1 MNRHPK
7 LTKKGFP
14 PLCIPKQPTE
24 TSKDRCWGGSSTGT
38 PKRNERETTRE
49 KNADNGGS
57 TETKKL
63 HDHCAHRRS
72 PTKLQGSEVPVPIST
87 SKKDRDELTKTTL
100 LPRVSPGTR
109 RGERK
114 CRPRRPPGRSGGT
127 HRRRCRTSRQG
138 FPPIPNFT
146 SDAPEPA
153 TKPTTILRHRGHE
166 ASTPSHHDT
175 MK

>member
-1 MNRHPK
+1 MCE
-7 LTKKGFP
+7 LFDEKGFP

-72 PTKLQGSEVPVPIST
+72 PTKLQGSKAPVPINT
-87 SKKDRDELTKTTL
+87 SKKDRDEDDAAAKGF
-100 LPRVSPGTR
+100 PRYTTR
-109 RGERK
+109 REERSPLTPSRK
-114 CRPRRPPGRSGGT
+114 VRRHPPASPRRGRTG
-127 HRRRCRTSRQG
+127 RQG
-138 FPPIPNFT
+138 FPPIPTFT
-146 SDAPEPA
+146 SGAPEPA
-153 TKPTTILRHRGHE
+153 TKPTTLLRHHGQE
-166 ASTPSHHDT
+166 ASTPSHHGT
-175 MK
+175 TR